1 MTASLILYRPLY
13 ISQEM
18 AARCDLV
25 VATKISGL
33 RGRLRSFDLDQ
44 AIDTAIRLFHAR
56 GYDAVG
62 VAELGAELGI
72 KPPSFYAAFGSKAGL
87 LARALE
93 RYGDSEANI
102 FARARAE
109 GGSVPEVI
117 DRTLAR
123 AAHLYPEHDGVAG
136 CLVLDGTRNSADPE
150 ARALTAA
157 ARQANC
163 AAIRNLIATEWPDR
177 AAELAEF
184 VTIAMAGMSAAA
196 RDGANEATL
205 RAFAEK
211 ASRAFRREVG
221 LK

>member
-1 MTASLILYRPLY
+1 
-13 ISQEM
+13 
-18 AARCDLV
+18 V
-25 VATKISGL
+25 VATKISEL
-33 RGRLRSFDLDQ
+33 RGRPRSFDLDQ

-87 LARALE
+87 LKRALE

-102 FARARAE
+102 FGRAHAA
-109 GGSVPEVI
+109 GGSVVEVI
-117 DRTLAR
+117 DRMLAR
-123 AAHLYPEHDGVAG
+123 AARVYPEHDGVAG

-157 ARQANC
+157 AKQANR
-163 AAIRNLIATEWPDR
+163 AAIRNFIATEYPDE
-177 AAELAEF
+177 ADELTDF
-184 VTIAMAGMSAAA
+184 MTIAMMGMSAAA
-196 RDGANEATL
+196 RDGADATTL
-205 RAFAEK
+205 RAFAAK
-211 ASRAFRREVG
+211 ASSAFRREVG